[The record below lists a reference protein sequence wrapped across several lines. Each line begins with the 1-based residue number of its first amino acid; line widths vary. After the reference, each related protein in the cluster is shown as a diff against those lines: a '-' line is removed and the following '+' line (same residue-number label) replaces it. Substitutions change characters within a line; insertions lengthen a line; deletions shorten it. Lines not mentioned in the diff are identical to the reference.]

1 LIPLWL
7 NNQNGFE
14 CESTIGQLLNSNP
27 PLPVYTHQRVDAD
40 AAFSVAAWAYL
51 TDRRIKELD
60 LHFVSSE
67 DQIPPNVVALDVLKG
82 IKGSNSC
89 CFAKL
94 LPFFGE
100 KKNYHLEALGTYLT
114 KVDNHQKYEEG
125 LPPGVFYLLPAHIL
139 VGLKMRG
146 VPDRELCEWAEL
158 TLIALIAQGERME
171 QSYNSDLPPG
181 SEKFLSGRV
190 VLLPPGS
197 PQYATSI
204 AFRQGAEVVVYQDG
218 FNTGI
223 IRETSSK
230 FPLDVVF
237 RSLPDGFYLDPR
249 GFLLAWGSK
258 KFPKSNPSPVSA
270 RELAL
275 RVVAELQKKNE
286 RWAR

>member
-1 LIPLWL
+1 MIPLSI
-7 NNQNGFE
+7 NGQNDFE
-14 CESTIGQLLNSNP
+14 CESTISGLLNSNP

-51 TDRRIKELD
+51 TDRRVRDLD

-82 IKGSNSC
+82 IKGGKSC

-100 KKNYHLEALGTYLT
+100 KKNYHLEVLATYLT
-114 KVDNHQKYEEG
+114 KVDNHQKYDEG

-139 VGLKMRG
+139 VGLKMSG
-146 VPDRELCEWAEL
+146 VPDKELCEWAGL

-171 QSYNSDLPPG
+171 QSHNSDLPMG
-181 SEKFLSGRV
+181 SEKFASGKV
-190 VLLPPGS
+190 VLLPQGS
-197 PQYATSI
+197 PQYAASI

-218 FNTGI
+218 FNTGL

-230 FPLDVVF
+230 FDLEAIY
-237 RSLPDGFYLDPR
+237 RTLPEGFYLDQR

-258 KFPKSNPSPVSA
+258 KFPKRHPSPVSA

-275 RVVAELQKKNE
+275 KVVAVLTKKNE
-286 RWAR
+286 RWPR